1 MLESKAVET
10 KPLSS
15 SPSPRVAAG
24 EIREQN
30 GDSLVHAAF
39 VAESA
44 AAGSPEA
51 NAFSVLQHVLGA
63 GPHVKRGS
71 NATSPLH
78 QAVAKGVHQPFDV
91 SEQLAAP
98 FVLTGSSF
106 PTS

>member
-1 MLESKAVET
+1 MET

-15 SPSPRVAAG
+15 SPSPHVAAG

>member
-1 MLESKAVET
+1 MET
-10 KPLSS
+10 EPLSS
-15 SPSPRVAAG
+15 SPSPHTAPG

-78 QAVAKGVHQPFDV
+78 QAVAKGAHQPFDV
-91 SEQLAAP
+91 SLSCRRLSLFSRLISDVP
-98 FVLTGSSF
+98 IIVIS
-106 PTS
+106 